1 LDEPGNFAF
10 LMSRKLKLVITALIL
25 VVTSI
30 PLVYYALAWSN
41 YDPLRFGF
49 AQRHNRESLIAV
61 TNRSSFPVRFRS
73 CYIGV
78 GELRS
83 SYSLF
88 SFHNSQSGP
97 DVQFL
102 RPGETRTL
110 PPTHGDISVLE
121 HFGPM
126 TVTYTWQ
133 PPGHQTLCSA
143 CGWIRDHLPENL
155 QEKFPSPNYHS
166 DTYVT
171 PISVEI
177 LKP

>member
-1 LDEPGNFAF
+1 
-10 LMSRKLKLVITALIL
+10 MSRKLKIVIAAIL
-25 VVTSI
+25 FIVTCI
-30 PLVYYALAWSN
+30 PLVYYVLAWSN

-83 SYSLF
+83 SYSMF
-88 SFHNSQSGP
+88 SFHNSQTEP
-97 DVQFL
+97 DAQFL

-110 PPTHGDISVLE
+110 APTHGDISVLE

-126 TVTYTWQ
+126 TITYTWQ
-133 PPGHQTLCSA
+133 PPGHQTLTTA
-143 CGWIRDHLPENL
+143 CEWIRDHLPKDH
-155 QEKFPSPNYHS
+155 QEKFPTPRYHS
-166 DTYVT
+166 DSYVAPVT
-171 PISVEI
+171 VEI
-177 LKP
+177 LKPVAAAQR